1 MNILNQESFCRHWC
15 NDYDKVMKEQT
26 EECECIVACS
36 SSENGMN
43 PDAFAAQGLM
53 MKTEEELFEE
63 ALVNFGRVITHSFN
77 EYNKGKKPASQ
88 LQFGAWWK
96 KEGNKFLE
104 SIRSK

>member
-26 EECECIVACS
+26 EECDCIVACS

-63 ALVNFGRVITHSFN
+63 ALKNFAKSVLFTKDGSFCVDDF
-77 EYNKGKKPASQ
+77 EKYWEDNKDKLLKYDQSEIKP
-88 LQFGAWWK
+88 
-96 KEGNKFLE
+96 N
-104 SIRSK
+104 